1 MKRKMI
7 PEALK
12 AAEKAV
18 RLSPNGATFLNN
30 LTLLYF
36 ANKDYVNAEIMA
48 RRTIKAQDNILSCYT
63 ILFDILI
70 TQKRYLE
77 AAELVPRLVK
87 MGVKIPAAAMQLYNR
102 IYNLIR
108 PYLILNTMTIFPT
121 LNEQMDI
128 LRTGVAEIFQKMKLL
143 KKLNDPLLQ
152 KNL

>member
-1 MKRKMI
+1 MI

-87 MGVKIPAAAMQLYNR
+87 MGVKFPKLQCNFYNR

-128 LRTGVAEIFQKMKLL
+128 LRTGVAEIFPEDEIV

>member
-1 MKRKMI
+1 ML

-48 RRTIKAQDNILSCYT
+48 RRTMKAQDNILSCYT

-87 MGVKIPAAAMQLYNR
+87 MGVKIPTAAMQL
-102 IYNLIR
+102 LQ
-108 PYLILNTMTIFPT
+108 PYL
-121 LNEQMDI
+121 
-128 LRTGVAEIFQKMKLL
+128 
-143 KKLNDPLLQ
+143 
-152 KNL
+152 